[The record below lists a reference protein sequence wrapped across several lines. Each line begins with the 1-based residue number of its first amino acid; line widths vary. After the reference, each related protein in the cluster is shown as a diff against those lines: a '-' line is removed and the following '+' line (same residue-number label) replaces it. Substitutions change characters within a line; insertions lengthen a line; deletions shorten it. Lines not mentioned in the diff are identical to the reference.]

1 MTTFPQP
8 VDMKARFLNFKR
20 QHAKLFIDATGQS
33 HMMNQCE
40 INEQMRFHEYLLKD
54 VIGIVEQ
61 LQVDNKVSKQLIGSL
76 RIKNAELELKLKGT
90 EERVDTLLA
99 KGQKDEDIKKLEE
112 RYEAL
117 KIEMK
122 EIENDLKFY
131 GKVVEK

>member
-8 VDMKARFLNFKR
+8 VDMKARFLHWQR
-20 QHAKLFIDATGQS
+20 QGLNLS
-33 HMMNQCE
+33 NPSMNQADL
-40 INEQMRFHEYLLKD
+40 NTHTKFHEYLLKD
-54 VIGIVEQ
+54 LIGIVEQ
-61 LQVDNKVSKQLIGSL
+61 LQIDNNVSKELIGSL

-90 EERVDTLLA
+90 EEHVDFLMTD
-99 KGQKDEDIKKLEE
+99 KKKDEDIKKLEE

-117 KIEMK
+117 KLEMK